1 MYSKGKKKAKEER
14 KMQDDLKITENG
26 KILTAEL
33 GCEIDHHKTRR
44 VRERIDEAVFAKRP
58 QLLVLD
64 FSAVHFMDSSGIGLI
79 IGRVEV
85 AKAVGALVRVT
96 GLSPTLRRLVRLS
109 GLDKIREL
117 TISA

>member
-1 MYSKGKKKAKEER
+1 
-14 KMQDDLKITENG
+14 MQDDLKITENG
-26 KILTAEL
+26 KNLIAALACEL
-33 GCEIDHHKTRR
+33 DHHAARR
-44 VRERIDEAVFAKRP
+44 VRERIDAAVFIARP
-58 QLLVLD
+58 DVIVLD

-109 GLDKIREL
+109 GLDKIQEL
-117 TISA
+117 TITA

>member
-1 MYSKGKKKAKEER
+1 
-14 KMQDDLKITENG
+14 MQDDVKITENG
-26 KILTAEL
+26 KNLIASLTCEL
-33 GCEIDHHKTRR
+33 DHHIARR
-44 VRERIDEAVFAKRP
+44 VREKIDAEMFRVRP
-58 QLLVLD
+58 EMLVLD

-85 AKAVGALVRVT
+85 AKAVGGMVRVV
-96 GLSPTLRRLVRLS
+96 GLSPALKKLVRLS